1 VFRSVQELE
10 QSIQNFLN
18 VWNAQPT
25 PFVWTPSVEK
35 IIEKVARCRRRLE
48 QVQPGCTQSKHSANE
63 WLFAGHYTR
72 RSKVGSW
79 RLKPVFQ
86 PENPFFCP
94 KQSRIAAVH
103 AGMLCLATKILA

>member
-1 VFRSVQELE
+1 VFLSVQELE
-10 QSIQNFLN
+10 QSIQNSLN

-35 IIEKVARCRRRLE
+35 IIKKVARCRRRLE

-72 RSKVGSW
+72 RSKNRVMEAETRFPAGKSIFLPETIPHC
-79 RLKPVFQ
+79 RRSCPVCFASR
-86 PENPFFCP
+86 P
-94 KQSRIAAVH
+94 KF
-103 AGMLCLATKILA
+103 